1 MSLPTQTCIQFPEV
15 PGKHKATTFIMEGNP
30 ASYAFLVETIDV
42 DLFELTIFTIDDEG
56 GRTEHVIH
64 CPAQGLILLS
74 QGIAQTL
81 YQHNKIK
88 EQLQRDL

>member
-1 MSLPTQTCIQFPEV
+1 MSLPTHPCIQFPEV
-15 PGKHKATTFIMEGNP
+15 PGRHKSTTFIMDKNP
-30 ASYAFLVETIDV
+30 SSYAFLVETVDE

-64 CPAQGLILLS
+64 CPSQGLILLS
-74 QGIAQTL
+74 QAIATTL

-88 EQLQRDL
+88 EHLPKD